1 MIWLAN
7 FSHYEDVGK
16 TSGLAEYQNYVRYRS
31 MAEEVGVE
39 PTRRFVSTS
48 LVLKTRHPTGDVALP

>member
-1 MIWLAN
+1 
-7 FSHYEDVGK
+7 
-16 TSGLAEYQNYVRYRS
+16 